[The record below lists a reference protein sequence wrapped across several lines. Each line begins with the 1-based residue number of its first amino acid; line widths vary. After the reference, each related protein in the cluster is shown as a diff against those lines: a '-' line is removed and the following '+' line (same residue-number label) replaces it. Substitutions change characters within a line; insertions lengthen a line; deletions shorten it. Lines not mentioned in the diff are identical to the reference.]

1 MKKPIIA
8 LILAA
13 ALLLGLSV
21 GLDGMAVRNAE
32 QYHLKLMQT
41 LLPGATEFTLEPYAG
56 EDANI
61 RSVHKSDIGF
71 VVETVTY
78 GYAGEITMLVGVNN
92 AGKVTGLMVSKA
104 HETFGLGGK
113 ALTDHVFLS
122 QFLNKSGSFEVAT
135 AGADAFS
142 GATAEAAPA
151 EAAPAEGEAV
161 SVDAI
166 TGATVTSKAVTRCV
180 NSAVAYVTGADAVTE
195 ATSWGG

>member
-56 EDANI
+56 EDAAI

-92 AGKVTGLMVSKA
+92 AGKVTGLVVSKA

-122 QFLNKSGSFEVAT
+122 QFLNNSGSFEVAT

-142 GATAEAAPA
+142 GATA

-180 NSAVAYVTGADAVTE
+180 NSAVAYVTGADATTE

>member
-13 ALLLGLSV
+13 ALLFGLSI

-32 QYHLKLMQT
+32 NYHLELMKT
-41 LLPGATEFTLEPYAG
+41 LLPGAEAFTLEPYSG

-78 GYAGEITMLVGVNN
+78 GYAGNITMLVGVNN
-92 AGKVTGLMVSKA
+92 AGKVTGLVVSEA
-104 HETFGLGGK
+104 YETFGLGGN
-113 ALTDHVFLS
+113 ALTDHVFLK
-122 QFLNKSGSFEVAT
+122 QFLNKTGSFEVAT
-135 AGADAFS
+135 TGADAFS
-142 GATAEAAPA
+142 GATAEA
-151 EAAPAEGEAV
+151 EVAEGEATP
-161 SVDAI
+161 VDAI
-166 TGATVTSKAVTRCV
+166 TGATVTSKAVVRCV
-180 NSAVAYVTGADAVTE
+180 NSAVAYVTGADTVTE

>member
-13 ALLLGLSV
+13 ALLFGLSAV
-21 GLDGMAVRNAE
+21 LADTGLNNARE
-32 QYHLKLMQT
+32 YHLTLMKT
-41 LLPGATEFTLEPYAG
+41 LLPGAEEFTAELYSG

-61 RSVHKSDIGF
+61 RSVHKADIGF
-71 VVETVTY
+71 VVETCTY
-78 GYAGEITMLVGVNN
+78 GYAGDITMLVGVNN
-92 AGKVTGLMVSKA
+92 AGKVTGVVVQEA
-104 HETFGLGGK
+104 HETFGLGGN

-122 QFLNKSGSFEVAT
+122 QFLNKTGTFEVAA

-151 EAAPAEGEAV
+151 EGEAV
-161 SVDAI
+161 GVDAI
-166 TGATVTSKAVTRCV
+166 TGATVTSKAVVRCV

>member
-13 ALLLGLSV
+13 ALLLGLCV

-56 EDANI
+56 EDAAI
-61 RSVHKSDIGF
+61 RSVHKSDMGF

-92 AGKVTGLMVSKA
+92 AGKVTGLVVSKA

-151 EAAPAEGEAV
+151 EGEAV

>member
-13 ALLLGLSV
+13 VLLFAVSFGLE
-21 GLDGMAVRNAE
+21 GLATANA
-32 QYHLKLMQT
+32 QQAHLKLMQT
-41 LLPGATEFTLEPYAG
+41 VLPGATEFTLEPYSG

-78 GYAGEITMLVGVNN
+78 GYAGEITMLIGVNN
-92 AGKVTGLMVSKA
+92 SGKVTGLVVTEA
-104 HETFGLGGK
+104 HETFGLGGN

-122 QFLNKSGSFEVAT
+122 QFLNKTGSFEVAT

-151 EAAPAEGEAV
+151 EGEAIG
-161 SVDAI
+161 VDAI
-166 TGATVTSKAVTRCV
+166 TGATVTSKAVVRCV
-180 NSAVAYVTGADAVTE
+180 NSAVAFVTGADTVTE

>member
-13 ALLLGLSV
+13 ALLLGLCV

-92 AGKVTGLMVSKA
+92 AGKVTGLVVSKA

-142 GATAEAAPA
+142 GATAEAAPT
-151 EAAPAEGEAV
+151 EGEAV

>member
-13 ALLLGLSV
+13 AILFGMSAVLFDIGLE
-21 GLDGMAVRNAE
+21 NARAH
-32 QYHLKLMQT
+32 HLELMQT
-41 LLPGATEFTLEPYAG
+41 LLPGATEFAVEPYAG

-92 AGKVTGLMVSKA
+92 AGKVTGLVVEKA

-113 ALTDHVFLS
+113 ALTDHEFLA
-122 QFLNKSGSFEVAT
+122 QFLNKTGSFEVET
-135 AGADAFS
+135 HGADAFS
-142 GATAEAAPA
+142 GATA

-166 TGATVTSKAVTRCV
+166 TGATVTSKAVVRCV
-180 NSAVAYVTGADAVTE
+180 NSAIAFVTGADTVTE

>member
-13 ALLLGLSV
+13 VLLLGLCL

-32 QYHLKLMQT
+32 QYHLTLMQT
-41 LLPGATEFTLEPYAG
+41 LLPGATEFTVEPYAG

-71 VVETVTY
+71 VVETSTY
-78 GYAGEITMLVGVNN
+78 GYAGDIAMLVGVNN
-92 AGKVTGLMVSKA
+92 AGKVTGVVVQKA

-113 ALTDHVFLS
+113 ALTDHEFLA
-122 QFLNKSGSFEVAT
+122 QFLNQTGSFEVAT
-135 AGADAFS
+135 TGEDAFS
-142 GATAEAAPA
+142 GATAEA
-151 EAAPAEGEAV
+151 ETAEGEAIG
-161 SVDAI
+161 VDAI
-166 TGATVTSKAVTRCV
+166 TGATVTSKAVVRCV
-180 NSAVAYVTGADAVTE
+180 NSAVAFVTGADATTE

>member
-13 ALLLGLSV
+13 ALLLGLCV
-21 GLDGMAVRNAE
+21 GLDGVAVKNAE
-32 QYHLKLMQT
+32 AYHLQLMQT
-41 LLPGATEFTLEPYAG
+41 LLPGSETFEVEPYAG

-92 AGKVTGLMVSKA
+92 EGRVTGLVVEEA
-104 HETFGLGGK
+104 HETFGLGGN
-113 ALTDHVFLS
+113 ALTDHEFLK
-122 QFLNKSGSFEVAT
+122 QFLNGTGSFEVAT

-151 EAAPAEGEAV
+151 EGEAIG
-161 SVDAI
+161 VDAI
-166 TGATVTSKAVTRCV
+166 TGATVTSKAVVRCV
-180 NSAVAYVTGADAVTE
+180 NSAIAFVTGADTVTE